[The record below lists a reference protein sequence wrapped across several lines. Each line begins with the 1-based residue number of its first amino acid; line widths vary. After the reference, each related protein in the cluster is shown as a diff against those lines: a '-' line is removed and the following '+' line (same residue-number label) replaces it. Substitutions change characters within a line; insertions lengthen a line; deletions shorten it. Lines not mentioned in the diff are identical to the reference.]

1 MLKRSTWDS
10 LRTGKICFR
19 QIDTM
24 RAINW
29 LINMKSNQI
38 KSKSLSL
45 DDISVSLGY
54 AQLQKLTDQ
63 DKAKL
68 LDMAQLM
75 MADVRRFPHPGTSR
89 DSSAPPLS
97 RGDARSE

>member
-1 MLKRSTWDS
+1 
-10 LRTGKICFR
+10 
-19 QIDTM
+19 
-24 RAINW
+24 
-29 LINMKSNQI
+29 MKSNQI

-54 AQLQKLTDQ
+54 AQLRKLTDQ

-75 MADVRRFPHPGTSR
+75 LADVRQLPLSGTSR

-97 RGDARSE
+97 HGDAGFE

>member
-1 MLKRSTWDS
+1 
-10 LRTGKICFR
+10 
-19 QIDTM
+19 
-24 RAINW
+24 
-29 LINMKSNQI
+29 MKSNQI

-68 LDMAQLM
+68 LDMTKLM
-75 MADVRRFPHPGTSR
+75 LADVGHLPHSGTSW

-97 RGDARSE
+97 HGDAGFE

>member
-1 MLKRSTWDS
+1 
-10 LRTGKICFR
+10 
-19 QIDTM
+19 
-24 RAINW
+24 
-29 LINMKSNQI
+29 MKSNQI

-68 LDMAQLM
+68 LDMTKLM
-75 MADVRRFPHPGTSR
+75 LADVRHLPHSGTSR

-97 RGDARSE
+97 HGGAGFE